1 MSNKLFVGNLSW
13 TTTDG
18 ILQDA
23 FGPYGTV
30 TEAAVM
36 MDKFTGK
43 SRGFA
48 FVTMGTP
55 DEAEAAV
62 KGMDGKEIDG
72 RAVRVSIAR
81 PKEDRPAGGGGGYRG
96 GGGGGGGGYKGG
108 GGGGGGYKGGGGGG
122 GGYKGGG
129 GGGGGRGGGGG
140 YKGGG
145 GGGGGYKGGG
155 RSDYG
160 GGRGDYGGG
169 GGGEGY

>member
-1 MSNKLFVGNLSW
+1 MNNKLFVGNLAW

-18 ILQDA
+18 ILQDT
-23 FGPYGTV
+23 FSQYGSV

-48 FVTMGTP
+48 FVTMSSAE
-55 DEAEAAV
+55 EAEAAV
-62 KGMDGKEIDG
+62 KAMDGKDLDG
-72 RAVRVSIAR
+72 RPIRVSVAR
-81 PKEDRPAGGGGGYRG
+81 PKEDRPAGGGGGFR
-96 GGGGGGGGYKGG
+96 GGGGGGGYKGG

-122 GGYKGGG
+122 GGYRGGG
-129 GGGGGRGGGGG
+129 GGGGG

-145 GGGGGYKGGG
+145 GGGGYRGGG
-155 RSDYG
+155 RRDEG
-160 GGRGDYGGG
+160 GGG

>member
-23 FGPYGTV
+23 FAPFGTV
-30 TEAAVM
+30 SEAAVM

-48 FVTMGTP
+48 FVTMGSP

-72 RAVRVSIAR
+72 RPVRVSIAR
-81 PKEDRPAGGGGGYRG
+81 PKEERAPGGGGGFR

-122 GGYKGGG
+122 GYK
-129 GGGGGRGGGGG
+129 GGGGG

-145 GGGGGYKGGG
+145 GGYKGGGGGYKGGG
-155 RSDYG
+155 SRGGDYG
-160 GGRGDYGGG
+160 GSRGGDYGGG
-169 GGGEGY
+169 EGY

>member
-23 FGPYGTV
+23 FAPFGTV
-30 TEAAVM
+30 SEAAVM

-48 FVTMGTP
+48 FVTMGSP

-72 RAVRVSIAR
+72 RPVRVSIAR
-81 PKEDRPAGGGGGYRG
+81 PKEERAPGGGGGFR

-108 GGGGGGYKGGGGGG
+108 GGGGGGYKGGGGG
-122 GGYKGGG
+122 YK
-129 GGGGGRGGGGG
+129 GGGGG

-145 GGGGGYKGGG
+145 GGYKGGGGGYKGGD
-155 RSDYG
+155 RG
-160 GGRGDYGGG
+160 GSRGGDYGGG
-169 GGGEGY
+169 EGY

>member
-23 FGPYGTV
+23 FAPFGNV

-62 KGMDGKEIDG
+62 KAMDGKEIDG

-81 PKEDRPAGGGGGYRG
+81 PKEDRPGGGGGFRGG

-108 GGGGGGYKGGGGGG
+108 GGGG
-122 GGYKGGG
+122 
-129 GGGGGRGGGGG
+129 
-140 YKGGG
+140 
-145 GGGGGYKGGG
+145 
-155 RSDYG
+155 
-160 GGRGDYGGG
+160 RGDYGGG
-169 GGGEGY
+169 GGEGY

>member
-23 FGPYGTV
+23 FTPFGTV

-48 FVTMGTP
+48 FVTMGSP
-55 DEAEAAV
+55 EEAEAAV
-62 KGMDGKEIDG
+62 KAMDGKEIDG
-72 RAVRVSIAR
+72 RPVRVSIAR
-81 PKEDRPAGGGGGYRG
+81 PKEERAPGGGGGFR
-96 GGGGGGGGYKGG
+96 GGGGGGYKGG
-108 GGGGGGYKGGGGGG
+108 GGGGGGYKGGG
-122 GGYKGGG
+122 
-129 GGGGGRGGGGG
+129 RRDF
-140 YKGGG
+140 GGG
-145 GGGGGYKGGG
+145 GGGGGY
-155 RSDYG
+155 
-160 GGRGDYGGG
+160 GG